1 MYDIIYIERNKQK
14 NFTSTNCNFTSIFLV
29 TLLSFNLYANVFIY
43 DADPLAGSSQFILIL
58 SGAFAAMI
66 GNLYNVSYKD
76 VVNSISNSIKSVTPA
91 LIILLWVGALAGTWM
106 ISGIIPSMVYYGL
119 KILDPN
125 IFLPACIIICSI
137 ISVATGSSWTTSA
150 TVGIALVG
158 IGKALEIPA
167 GMVGGAVIAG
177 AYFGDK
183 LSPLSDTTNLAAA
196 VSKVDLFKHI
206 KYLTY
211 TTIPS
216 ISITL
221 IVFIILGI
229 NQSSSGVTDNSYLIN
244 TIENTFNISLVL
256 FIVPIIVLIM
266 IVKKT
271 PPIKALTIGTLLGA
285 LFAILFQ
292 PQIINELS
300 DSSNSSIIAS
310 YKVLIDTITSD
321 VSITTESEILNELF
335 STGGMIG
342 MLNTIFLV
350 MATMIFGGSMDAI
363 GAIKSISKALLNL
376 ADNIFKLFA
385 STVASCLALNLTA
398 SDQYLSIVVS
408 GKMFEKAFEDKG
420 LAPENLSRTLE
431 DSATVTSALIPWNSC
446 GAYHS
451 SVLGVSVGEYF
462 IYAIFNWISPFMTLI
477 YAALKIKIRTLG
489 IKNQ

>member
-1 MYDIIYIERNKQK
+1 MK
-14 NFTSTNCNFTSIFLV
+14 NSSNVNLSIGVALLPIIFLV
-29 TLLSFNLYANVFIY
+29 LLLSINVFIY
-43 DADPLAGSSQFILIL
+43 GDDSLNGTNQFILIL
-58 SGAFAAMI
+58 SGLFGASI
-66 GNLYNVSYKD
+66 GFIYKISYKKILT
-76 VVNSISNSIKSVTPA
+76 SISNSVKSVTGA
-91 LIILLWVGALAGTWM
+91 LLILLFVGALAGTWM
-106 ISGIIPSMVYYGL
+106 ISGIIPAMVYYGL

-125 IFLPACIIICSI
+125 IFLPACIVICSI

-158 IGKALEIPA
+158 IGKALGIPA

-177 AYFGDK
+177 GYFGDK

-196 VSKVDLFKHI
+196 VTRVDLFKHI

-221 IVFIILGI
+221 IVFIILGFL
-229 NQSSSGVTDNSYLIN
+229 QVSDGTTDNTYLLNAIS
-244 TIENTFNISLVL
+244 EKFNISLAL
-256 FIVPIIVLIM
+256 FIVPLLVLIM

-271 PPIKALTIGTLLGA
+271 PPLIALVIGTLAGA
-285 LFAILFQ
+285 LFSLIFQ

-300 DSSNSSIIAS
+300 GTTSSSIVDS
-310 YKVLIDTITSD
+310 YIVIMNTITGEI
-321 VSITTESEILNELF
+321 SIETNNEILNDLF
-335 STGGMIG
+335 STGGMLG
-342 MLNTIFLV
+342 MMNTIFLV
-350 MATMIFGGSMDAI
+350 IGTMVFGGVMDAI
-363 GAIKSISKALLNL
+363 GALKTISKSLLEW
-376 ADNIFKLFA
+376 ADNTFKLFA
-385 STVASCLALNLTA
+385 STVASCLALNVSA

-408 GKMFEKAFEDKG
+408 GKMFEKAFKDKG

-451 SVLGVSVGEYF
+451 SVLGVNVGEYF
-462 IYAIFNWISPFMTLI
+462 IYAVFNWISPFMTLI
-477 YAALKIKIRTLG
+477 YAALRIKIRTLG

>member
-1 MYDIIYIERNKQK
+1 MENTNKKILPLQVAILPL
-14 NFTSTNCNFTSIFLV
+14 IFLV

-66 GNLYNVSYKD
+66 GLRYNTSYKE
-76 VVNSISNSIKSVTPA
+76 VIESISNSIKSVTPA

-125 IFLPACIIICSI
+125 IFLPACIVICSI

-158 IGKALEIPA
+158 IGKALGIPA

-229 NQSSSGVTDNSYLIN
+229 YQTSNGITDNSILIE

-266 IVKKT
+266 IVKKI
-271 PPIKALTIGTLLGA
+271 PPINALTIGTLLGA
-285 LFAILFQ
+285 LFAVLFQ
-292 PQIINELS
+292 PQIINQLS
-300 DSSNSSIIAS
+300 DSSNSSIIDS

-363 GAIKSISKALLNL
+363 GAIKSISKALLNW

-408 GKMFEKAFEDKG
+408 GKMFEKAFRDKG

-451 SVLGVSVGEYF
+451 SVLGVGVGEYF
-462 IYAIFNWISPFMTLI
+462 IYAIFNWISPFMTLL
-477 YAALKIKIRTLG
+477 YAALRIKIRTLG

>member
-1 MYDIIYIERNKQK
+1 LK
-14 NFTSTNCNFTSIFLV
+14 NSSNVNLSIGVAILPIIFLV
-29 TLLSFNLYANVFIY
+29 LLLSINVFIY
-43 DADPLAGSSQFILIL
+43 GDDSLNGTNQFILIL
-58 SGAFAAMI
+58 SGLFGSTIGFA
-66 GNLYNVSYKD
+66 NKVSYKKILT
-76 VVNSISNSIKSVTPA
+76 SISNSVKSVTGA
-91 LIILLWVGALAGTWM
+91 LLILLFVGALAGTWM
-106 ISGIIPSMVYYGL
+106 ISGIIPAMVYYGL

-158 IGKALEIPA
+158 IGKALGIPA

-196 VSKVDLFKHI
+196 VTKVDLFKHI

-221 IVFIILGI
+221 IVFIILGFLQVSDGI
-229 NQSSSGVTDNSYLIN
+229 TDNTDLLNAIS
-244 TIENTFNISLVL
+244 EKFNISLIL
-256 FIVPIIVLIM
+256 FIVPLLVLIM
-266 IVKKT
+266 IIKKT
-271 PPIKALTIGTLLGA
+271 PPLIALVVGTLSGA
-285 LFAILFQ
+285 LFSLIFQ
-292 PQIINELS
+292 PQIISELS
-300 DSSNSSIIAS
+300 SGLNSRIVDSYIVIMN
-310 YKVLIDTITSD
+310 TITGE
-321 VSITTESEILNELF
+321 VSIETNNEILDDLF
-335 STGGMIG
+335 STGGMLG
-342 MLNTIFLV
+342 MMNTIFLV
-350 MATMIFGGSMDAI
+350 IGTMVFGGVMDAI
-363 GAIKSISKALLNL
+363 GALKTISQALLKW
-376 ADNIFKLFA
+376 ADNTFKLFA
-385 STVASCLALNLTA
+385 STVASCLALNVSA

-462 IYAIFNWISPFMTLI
+462 IYAIFNWISPFMTLL
-477 YAALKIKIRTLG
+477 YAALRIKIRTLG

>member
-1 MYDIIYIERNKQK
+1 MENTNKKILPLQVAILPL
-14 NFTSTNCNFTSIFLV
+14 IFLV

-66 GNLYNVSYKD
+66 GLRYNTSYKE
-76 VVNSISNSIKSVTPA
+76 VIESISNSIKSVTPA

-125 IFLPACIIICSI
+125 IFLPACIVICSI

-158 IGKALEIPA
+158 IGKALGIPA

-229 NQSSSGVTDNSYLIN
+229 YQTSNGITDNSILIE

-266 IVKKT
+266 IVKKI
-271 PPIKALTIGTLLGA
+271 PPINALTIGTLLGA
-285 LFAILFQ
+285 LFAVLFQ
-292 PQIINELS
+292 PQIINQLS
-300 DSSNSSIIAS
+300 DSSNSSIIDS

-321 VSITTESEILNELF
+321 VSINTESEILNELF

-363 GAIKSISKALLNL
+363 GAIKSISKALLNW

-408 GKMFEKAFEDKG
+408 GKMFEKAFRDKG

-451 SVLGVSVGEYF
+451 SVLGVGVGEYF
-462 IYAIFNWISPFMTLI
+462 IYAIFNWISPFMTLL
-477 YAALKIKIRTLG
+477 YAALRIKIRTLG

>member
-1 MYDIIYIERNKQK
+1 MEDTSKKIIPLQIAILPL
-14 NFTSTNCNFTSIFLV
+14 IFLV

-229 NQSSSGVTDNSYLIN
+229 NQSSSGVTDNSFLIN

-271 PPIKALTIGTLLGA
+271 PPIKALTLGTLLGA
-285 LFAILFQ
+285 LFAVLFQ

-310 YKVLIDTITSD
+310 YKVLIDTITSN

-420 LAPENLSRTLE
+420 QAPENLSRTLE

-477 YAALKIKIRTLG
+477 YAALRIKIRTLG

>member
-1 MYDIIYIERNKQK
+1 MEDTSKKIIPLQIAILPL
-14 NFTSTNCNFTSIFLV
+14 IFLV

-229 NQSSSGVTDNSYLIN
+229 NQSSSGVTDNSFLIN
-244 TIENTFNISLVL
+244 TIENTFNISPVL

-477 YAALKIKIRTLG
+477 YAALRIKIRTLG

>member
-1 MYDIIYIERNKQK
+1 MEDTSKKIIPLQIAILPL
-14 NFTSTNCNFTSIFLV
+14 IFLV

-229 NQSSSGVTDNSYLIN
+229 NQSSSGVTDNSFLIN

-271 PPIKALTIGTLLGA
+271 PPIKALTVGTLLGA
-285 LFAILFQ
+285 LFSILFQ

-300 DSSNSSIIAS
+300 DSSNNSIIAS

-477 YAALKIKIRTLG
+477 YAALRIKIRTLG

>member
-1 MYDIIYIERNKQK
+1 MKDKDKKILPLQIAILPL
-14 NFTSTNCNFTSIFLV
+14 IFLV

-66 GNLYNVSYKD
+66 GHRYNVSYKD
-76 VVNSISNSIKSVTPA
+76 VINSISNSIKSVTPA

-125 IFLPACIIICSI
+125 IFLPACIVICSI

-158 IGKALEIPA
+158 IGKALGIPA

-206 KYLTY
+206 KYLTL

-221 IVFIILGI
+221 IVFIVLGI
-229 NQSSSGVTDNSYLIN
+229 NQTSNGLTDNSFLIE

-271 PPIKALTIGTLLGA
+271 PPIRALTIGTLLGA
-285 LFAILFQ
+285 LFEILFQ
-292 PQIINELS
+292 PQIINDLS

-310 YKVLIDTITSD
+310 YKVVIDTITSN

-363 GAIKSISKALLNL
+363 GAIKSISKALLDW

-408 GKMFEKAFEDKG
+408 GKMFEKAYKDKQ

-451 SVLGVSVGEYF
+451 SVLGVSVSEYF
-462 IYAIFNWISPFMTLI
+462 LYAIFNWISPFMTLL
-477 YAALKIKIRTLG
+477 YAAFRIKIRTLVN
-489 IKNQ
+489 KN

>member
-1 MYDIIYIERNKQK
+1 MK
-14 NFTSTNCNFTSIFLV
+14 NSNSAGLSIGIALLPIIFLV
-29 TLLSFNLYANVFIY
+29 LLLSINVFIY
-43 DADPLAGSSQFILIL
+43 GDDSLNGTNQFILIL
-58 SGAFAAMI
+58 SGLFGASI
-66 GNLYNVSYKD
+66 GFIYKVSYKKILT
-76 VVNSISNSIKSVTPA
+76 SISNSVKSVTGA
-91 LIILLWVGALAGTWM
+91 LLILLFVGALAGTWM
-106 ISGIIPSMVYYGL
+106 ISGIIPAMVYYGL

-158 IGKALEIPA
+158 IGKALGIPA

-196 VSKVDLFKHI
+196 VTKVDLFKHI

-221 IVFIILGI
+221 IVFIILGFL
-229 NQSSSGVTDNSYLIN
+229 QVSDGTTDNTYLLNAIS
-244 TIENTFNISLVL
+244 EKFNISLAL
-256 FIVPIIVLIM
+256 FLVPLLVLIM

-271 PPIKALTIGTLLGA
+271 PPLIALVIGTLVGA
-285 LFAILFQ
+285 LFSLIFQ
-292 PQIINELS
+292 PQIISELS
-300 DSSNSSIIAS
+300 GVTNSS
-310 YKVLIDTITSD
+310 LIDSYMVIMNTITGE
-321 VSITTESEILNELF
+321 INIETNNEILNDLF
-335 STGGMIG
+335 STGGMLG
-342 MLNTIFLV
+342 MMNTIFLV
-350 MATMIFGGSMDAI
+350 IGTMVFGGVMDAI
-363 GAIKSISKALLNL
+363 GALKTISKALLKW

-385 STVASCLALNLTA
+385 STVASCLALNVSA

-462 IYAIFNWISPFMTLI
+462 IYAIFNWISPFMTLL
-477 YAALKIKIRTLG
+477 YAALRIKIRTLG

>member
-1 MYDIIYIERNKQK
+1 MEDRNKKIIPLQIAILPL
-14 NFTSTNCNFTSIFLV
+14 IFLV

-66 GNLYNVSYKD
+66 GHRYNVSYKD
-76 VVNSISNSIKSVTPA
+76 VINSISNSIKSVTPA

-106 ISGIIPSMVYYGL
+106 ISGIIPSMVYFGL

-125 IFLPACIIICSI
+125 IFLPACIVICSI
-137 ISVATGSSWTTSA
+137 ISIATGSSWTTSA

-158 IGKALEIPA
+158 IGKALGIPA

-196 VSKVDLFKHI
+196 VSKVDLFNHI
-206 KYLTY
+206 KYLTH

-229 NQSSSGVTDNSYLIN
+229 YQTSNGVTDNLFLIE
-244 TIENTFNISLVL
+244 TIENTFNISLIL
-256 FIVPIIVLIM
+256 FIVPVIVLIM

-300 DSSNSSIIAS
+300 DSSNTTIIAS
-310 YKVLIDTITSD
+310 YKVVIDTITSN

-363 GAIKSISKALLNL
+363 GAIKSISKAFLNW

-408 GKMFEKAFEDKG
+408 GKMFEKAFQDKK

-462 IYAIFNWISPFMTLI
+462 IYAIFNWISPFMTLLF
-477 YAALKIKIRTLG
+477 AAFKIKIRTLAN
-489 IKNQ
+489 KN

>member
-1 MYDIIYIERNKQK
+1 MKDKDKKILPLQIAILPL
-14 NFTSTNCNFTSIFLV
+14 IFLV

-66 GNLYNVSYKD
+66 GHRYNVSYKD
-76 VVNSISNSIKSVTPA
+76 VINSISNSIKSVTPA

-125 IFLPACIIICSI
+125 IFLPACIVICSI

-158 IGKALEIPA
+158 IGKALGIPA

-206 KYLTY
+206 KYLTL

-221 IVFIILGI
+221 IVFIVLGI
-229 NQSSSGVTDNSYLIN
+229 NQTSNGLTDNSFLIE

-256 FIVPIIVLIM
+256 FIVPIIVLLM

-271 PPIKALTIGTLLGA
+271 PPIRALTIGTLLGA

-292 PQIINELS
+292 PQIINDLS

-310 YKVLIDTITSD
+310 YKVVIDTITSN

-363 GAIKSISKALLNL
+363 GAIKSISRALLDW

-408 GKMFEKAFEDKG
+408 GKMFEKAYKDKQ

-451 SVLGVSVGEYF
+451 SVLGVSVSEYF
-462 IYAIFNWISPFMTLI
+462 LYAIFNWISPFMTLL
-477 YAALKIKIRTLG
+477 YAAFRIKIRTLVN
-489 IKNQ
+489 KN

>member
-1 MYDIIYIERNKQK
+1 LK
-14 NFTSTNCNFTSIFLV
+14 NSNSAGLSIGVALLPIIFLV
-29 TLLSFNLYANVFIY
+29 LLLSINVFIY
-43 DADPLAGSSQFILIL
+43 GDDSLNGTNQFILIL
-58 SGAFAAMI
+58 SGLFGASI
-66 GNLYNVSYKD
+66 GFIYKVSYKKILT
-76 VVNSISNSIKSVTPA
+76 SISNSVKSVTGA
-91 LIILLWVGALAGTWM
+91 LLILLFVGALAGTWM
-106 ISGIIPSMVYYGL
+106 ISGIIPAMVYYGL

-158 IGKALEIPA
+158 IGKALGIPA

-196 VSKVDLFKHI
+196 VTKVDLFKHI

-221 IVFIILGI
+221 IVFIILGYL
-229 NQSSSGVTDNSYLIN
+229 QVSDGTTDNTYLLNAIS
-244 TIENTFNISLVL
+244 EKFNISLAL
-256 FIVPIIVLIM
+256 FLVPLLVLIM

-271 PPIKALTIGTLLGA
+271 PPLIALVIGTLVGA
-285 LFAILFQ
+285 LFSLIFQ
-292 PQIINELS
+292 PQIISELS
-300 DSSNSSIIAS
+300 GVTNSSLVDS
-310 YKVLIDTITSD
+310 YVVIMNTITGE
-321 VSITTESEILNELF
+321 INIETNNEILNDLF
-335 STGGMIG
+335 STGGMLG
-342 MLNTIFLV
+342 MMNTIFLV
-350 MATMIFGGSMDAI
+350 IGTMVFGGVMDAI
-363 GAIKSISKALLNL
+363 GALKTISKALLKW

-385 STVASCLALNLTA
+385 STVASCLALNVSA

-462 IYAIFNWISPFMTLI
+462 IYAIFNWISPFMTLL
-477 YAALKIKIRTLG
+477 YAALRIKIRTLG

>member
-1 MYDIIYIERNKQK
+1 MEDTSKKIIPLQIAILPL
-14 NFTSTNCNFTSIFLV
+14 IFLV

-158 IGKALEIPA
+158 IGKALGIPA

-229 NQSSSGVTDNSYLIN
+229 NQSSSGVTDNSFLIN
-244 TIENTFNISLVL
+244 TIENTFNISLIL

-271 PPIKALTIGTLLGA
+271 PPIKALTVGTLLGA

-300 DSSNSSIIAS
+300 DSSNNSIITS
-310 YKVLIDTITSD
+310 YKVLIDTITSN

-477 YAALKIKIRTLG
+477 YAALRIKIRTLG

>member
-1 MYDIIYIERNKQK
+1 LK
-14 NFTSTNCNFTSIFLV
+14 NSNSAGLSIGVALLPIIFLV
-29 TLLSFNLYANVFIY
+29 LLLSINVFIY
-43 DADPLAGSSQFILIL
+43 GDDSLNGTNQFILIL
-58 SGAFAAMI
+58 SGLFGASI
-66 GNLYNVSYKD
+66 GFIYKVSYKKILT
-76 VVNSISNSIKSVTPA
+76 SISNSVKSVTGA
-91 LIILLWVGALAGTWM
+91 LLILLFVGALAGTWM
-106 ISGIIPSMVYYGL
+106 ISGIIPAMVYYGL

-158 IGKALEIPA
+158 IGKALGIPV

-196 VSKVDLFKHI
+196 VTKVDLFKHI

-221 IVFIILGI
+221 IVFIILGFL
-229 NQSSSGVTDNSYLIN
+229 QVSDGTTDNTYLLNAIS
-244 TIENTFNISLVL
+244 EKFNISLAL
-256 FIVPIIVLIM
+256 FLVPLIVLIM

-271 PPIKALTIGTLLGA
+271 PPLIALVIGTLVGA
-285 LFAILFQ
+285 LFSLIFQ
-292 PQIINELS
+292 PQIISELS
-300 DSSNSSIIAS
+300 GVTNSS
-310 YKVLIDTITSD
+310 LIDSYIVIMNTITGE
-321 VSITTESEILNELF
+321 INIETNNEILNDLF
-335 STGGMIG
+335 STGGMLG
-342 MLNTIFLV
+342 MMNTIFLV
-350 MATMIFGGSMDAI
+350 IGTMVFGGVMDAI
-363 GAIKSISKALLNL
+363 GALKTISKALLKW
-376 ADNIFKLFA
+376 ADNTFKLFA
-385 STVASCLALNLTA
+385 STVASCLALNVSA

-462 IYAIFNWISPFMTLI
+462 IYAIFNWISPFMTLL
-477 YAALKIKIRTLG
+477 YAALRIKIRTLG
-489 IKNQ
+489 IKN

>member
-1 MYDIIYIERNKQK
+1 LEDTSKKIIPLQIAILPL
-14 NFTSTNCNFTSIFLV
+14 IFLV

-229 NQSSSGVTDNSYLIN
+229 NQSSSGVTDNSFLIN
-244 TIENTFNISLVL
+244 TIENTFNISLIL

-271 PPIKALTIGTLLGA
+271 PPIKALTLGTLLGA
-285 LFAILFQ
+285 LFAVLFQ

-477 YAALKIKIRTLG
+477 YAALRIKIRTLG

>member
-1 MYDIIYIERNKQK
+1 MK
-14 NFTSTNCNFTSIFLV
+14 NSNSAGLSIGVALLPIIFLV
-29 TLLSFNLYANVFIY
+29 LLLSINVFIY
-43 DADPLAGSSQFILIL
+43 GDDSLNGTNQFILIL
-58 SGAFAAMI
+58 SGLFGASI
-66 GNLYNVSYKD
+66 GFIYKVSYKKILT
-76 VVNSISNSIKSVTPA
+76 SISNSVKSVTGA
-91 LIILLWVGALAGTWM
+91 LLILLFVGALAGTWM
-106 ISGIIPSMVYYGL
+106 ISGIIPAMVYYGL

-158 IGKALEIPA
+158 IGKALGIPV

-196 VSKVDLFKHI
+196 VTKVDLFKHI

-221 IVFIILGI
+221 IVFIILGFL
-229 NQSSSGVTDNSYLIN
+229 QVSDGTTDNTYLLNAIS
-244 TIENTFNISLVL
+244 EKFNISLAL
-256 FIVPIIVLIM
+256 FLVPLIVLIM

-271 PPIKALTIGTLLGA
+271 PPLIALVIGTLVGA
-285 LFAILFQ
+285 LFSLIFQ
-292 PQIINELS
+292 PQIISELS
-300 DSSNSSIIAS
+300 GVTNSS
-310 YKVLIDTITSD
+310 LIDSYIVIMNTITGE
-321 VSITTESEILNELF
+321 INIETNNEILNDLF
-335 STGGMIG
+335 STGGMLG
-342 MLNTIFLV
+342 MMNTIFLV
-350 MATMIFGGSMDAI
+350 IGTMVFGGVMDAI
-363 GAIKSISKALLNL
+363 GALKTISKALLKW
-376 ADNIFKLFA
+376 ADNTFKLFA
-385 STVASCLALNLTA
+385 STVASCLALNVSA

-462 IYAIFNWISPFMTLI
+462 IYAIFNWISPFMTLL
-477 YAALKIKIRTLG
+477 YAALRIKIRTLG

>member
-1 MYDIIYIERNKQK
+1 MEDTSKKIIPLQIAILPL
-14 NFTSTNCNFTSIFLV
+14 IFLV

-58 SGAFAAMI
+58 SGGFAAMI

-229 NQSSSGVTDNSYLIN
+229 NQSSNGVTDNSFLIN
-244 TIENTFNISLVL
+244 TIENTFNISPVL

-477 YAALKIKIRTLG
+477 YAALRIKIRTLG

>member
-1 MYDIIYIERNKQK
+1 MEDTSKKIIPLQIAILPL
-14 NFTSTNCNFTSIFLV
+14 IFLV

-43 DADPLAGSSQFILIL
+43 NADPLAGSSQFILIL

-229 NQSSSGVTDNSYLIN
+229 NQSSSGITDNSFLIN
-244 TIENTFNISLVL
+244 TIENTFNISLIL
-256 FIVPIIVLIM
+256 FIAPIIVLIM

-271 PPIKALTIGTLLGA
+271 PPIKALTVGTLLGA

-310 YKVLIDTITSD
+310 YKVLIETITSD

-477 YAALKIKIRTLG
+477 YAALRIKIRTLG

>member
-1 MYDIIYIERNKQK
+1 LEDTNKRILPLQIAILPI
-14 NFTSTNCNFTSIFLV
+14 IFLV
-29 TLLSFNLYANVFIY
+29 ILLSFNLYANVFIY

-66 GNLYNVSYKD
+66 GHRYNVTYND
-76 VVNSISNSIKSVTPA
+76 VINSISKSIKSVTPA

-119 KILDPN
+119 KILDPI

-158 IGKALEIPA
+158 IGKAIGIPA
-167 GMVGGAVIAG
+167 GMVGGSVIAG

-196 VSKVDLFKHI
+196 ISNVDLFKHI

-229 NQSSSGVTDNSYLIN
+229 YQTSNGMTDNSFLIE
-244 TIENTFNISLVL
+244 TIENTFNISLAL

-271 PPIKALTIGTLLGA
+271 PPINALTIGTILGA

-300 DSSNSSIIAS
+300 DSSNSSIVGS
-310 YKVLIDTITSD
+310 YKVLIDAITSS

-350 MATMIFGGSMDAI
+350 IATMIFGGTMDGI
-363 GAIKSISKALLNL
+363 GAIKSISKALLNW

-408 GKMFEKAFEDKG
+408 GKMFEKAFKDKS

-477 YAALKIKIRTLG
+477 YAALRIKIRTLG

>member
-1 MYDIIYIERNKQK
+1 MEDTSKKIIPLQIAILPL
-14 NFTSTNCNFTSIFLV
+14 IFLV

-229 NQSSSGVTDNSYLIN
+229 NQSSSGVTDNSFLIN
-244 TIENTFNISLVL
+244 TIENTFNISLIL

-271 PPIKALTIGTLLGA
+271 PPIKALTVGTLLGA

-310 YKVLIDTITSD
+310 YKVLIDTITSN

-363 GAIKSISKALLNL
+363 GAIKSISKALLSL

-477 YAALKIKIRTLG
+477 YAALRIKIRTLG

>member
-1 MYDIIYIERNKQK
+1 MEDTSKKIIPLQIAILPL
-14 NFTSTNCNFTSIFLV
+14 IFLV

-206 KYLTY
+206 KYMTY

-229 NQSSSGVTDNSYLIN
+229 NQSSSGVTDNSFLIN

-271 PPIKALTIGTLLGA
+271 PPIKFMFL
-285 LFAILFQ
+285 Q
-292 PQIINELS
+292 S
-300 DSSNSSIIAS
+300 M
-310 YKVLIDTITSD
+310 
-321 VSITTESEILNELF
+321 EIF
-335 STGGMIG
+335 HM
-342 MLNTIFLV
+342 
-350 MATMIFGGSMDAI
+350 
-363 GAIKSISKALLNL
+363 KK
-376 ADNIFKLFA
+376 
-385 STVASCLALNLTA
+385 
-398 SDQYLSIVVS
+398 
-408 GKMFEKAFEDKG
+408 
-420 LAPENLSRTLE
+420 
-431 DSATVTSALIPWNSC
+431 
-446 GAYHS
+446 
-451 SVLGVSVGEYF
+451 
-462 IYAIFNWISPFMTLI
+462 
-477 YAALKIKIRTLG
+477 
-489 IKNQ
+489 

>member
-1 MYDIIYIERNKQK
+1 MEDTSKKIIPLQIAILPL
-14 NFTSTNCNFTSIFLV
+14 IFLV

-58 SGAFAAMI
+58 SGAFAATI

-229 NQSSSGVTDNSYLIN
+229 NQSSSGVTDNSFLIN
-244 TIENTFNISLVL
+244 TIENTFNISLIL

-271 PPIKALTIGTLLGA
+271 PPIKALTVGTLLGA

-477 YAALKIKIRTLG
+477 YAALRIKIRTLG

>member
-1 MYDIIYIERNKQK
+1 MEDTSKKIIPLQIAILPL
-14 NFTSTNCNFTSIFLV
+14 IFLV

-229 NQSSSGVTDNSYLIN
+229 NQSSNGVTDNSFLIN

-256 FIVPIIVLIM
+256 FIDPIIVLIM

-271 PPIKALTIGTLLGA
+271 HPIKALTIGTLLGA

-363 GAIKSISKALLNL
+363 GAIKSISKALLSL

-477 YAALKIKIRTLG
+477 YAALRIKIRTLG

>member
-1 MYDIIYIERNKQK
+1 LKDKDKKILPLQIAILPL
-14 NFTSTNCNFTSIFLV
+14 IFLV

-66 GNLYNVSYKD
+66 GHRYNVSYKD
-76 VVNSISNSIKSVTPA
+76 VINSISNSIKSVTPA

-125 IFLPACIIICSI
+125 IFLPACIVICSI

-158 IGKALEIPA
+158 IGKALGIPA

-206 KYLTY
+206 KYLTL

-221 IVFIILGI
+221 IVFIVLGI
-229 NQSSSGVTDNSYLIN
+229 NQTSNGLTDNSFLIE

-256 FIVPIIVLIM
+256 FIVPIIVLLM

-271 PPIKALTIGTLLGA
+271 PPIRALTIGTLLGA

-292 PQIINELS
+292 PQIINDLS

-310 YKVLIDTITSD
+310 YKVVIDTITSN

-363 GAIKSISKALLNL
+363 GAIKSISKALLDW

-408 GKMFEKAFEDKG
+408 GKMFEKAYKDKQ

-451 SVLGVSVGEYF
+451 SVLGVSVSEYF
-462 IYAIFNWISPFMTLI
+462 LYAIFNWISPFMTLL
-477 YAALKIKIRTLG
+477 YAAFRIKIRTLVN
-489 IKNQ
+489 KN

>member
-1 MYDIIYIERNKQK
+1 MEDTSKKIIPLQIAILPL
-14 NFTSTNCNFTSIFLV
+14 IFLV

-158 IGKALEIPA
+158 IGKALGIPA

-229 NQSSSGVTDNSYLIN
+229 NQSSSGVTDNSFLIN

-271 PPIKALTIGTLLGA
+271 PPIKALTLGTLLGA
-285 LFAILFQ
+285 LFAVLFQ

-477 YAALKIKIRTLG
+477 YAALRIKIRTLG

>member
-1 MYDIIYIERNKQK
+1 MEDTSKKIIPLQIAILPL
-14 NFTSTNCNFTSIFLV
+14 IFLV
-29 TLLSFNLYANVFIY
+29 VLLSFNLYANVFIY

-206 KYLTY
+206 I
-211 TTIPS
+211 TI
-216 ISITL
+216 
-221 IVFIILGI
+221 V
-229 NQSSSGVTDNSYLIN
+229 
-244 TIENTFNISLVL
+244 E
-256 FIVPIIVLIM
+256 
-266 IVKKT
+266 
-271 PPIKALTIGTLLGA
+271 
-285 LFAILFQ
+285 
-292 PQIINELS
+292 
-300 DSSNSSIIAS
+300 
-310 YKVLIDTITSD
+310 
-321 VSITTESEILNELF
+321 
-335 STGGMIG
+335 
-342 MLNTIFLV
+342 
-350 MATMIFGGSMDAI
+350 
-363 GAIKSISKALLNL
+363 
-376 ADNIFKLFA
+376 
-385 STVASCLALNLTA
+385 
-398 SDQYLSIVVS
+398 
-408 GKMFEKAFEDKG
+408 
-420 LAPENLSRTLE
+420 
-431 DSATVTSALIPWNSC
+431 
-446 GAYHS
+446 
-451 SVLGVSVGEYF
+451 
-462 IYAIFNWISPFMTLI
+462 
-477 YAALKIKIRTLG
+477 
-489 IKNQ
+489 

>member
-1 MYDIIYIERNKQK
+1 MEDTSKKIIPLQIAILPL
-14 NFTSTNCNFTSIFLV
+14 IFLV

-58 SGAFAAMI
+58 SGAFAALI

-196 VSKVDLFKHI
+196 VSKVDLFEHI

-229 NQSSSGVTDNSYLIN
+229 NQSSSGVTDNSFLIN
-244 TIENTFNISLVL
+244 TIENTFNISLIL

-300 DSSNSSIIAS
+300 DSSNTTIIAS
-310 YKVLIDTITSD
+310 YKVVIDTITSN

-335 STGGMIG
+335 STGG
-342 MLNTIFLV
+342 
-350 MATMIFGGSMDAI
+350 
-363 GAIKSISKALLNL
+363 
-376 ADNIFKLFA
+376 
-385 STVASCLALNLTA
+385 C
-398 SDQYLSIVVS
+398 
-408 GKMFEKAFEDKG
+408 
-420 LAPENLSRTLE
+420 
-431 DSATVTSALIPWNSC
+431 
-446 GAYHS
+446 
-451 SVLGVSVGEYF
+451 
-462 IYAIFNWISPFMTLI
+462 
-477 YAALKIKIRTLG
+477 
-489 IKNQ
+489 

>member
-1 MYDIIYIERNKQK
+1 MEDTSKKIIPLQIAILPL
-14 NFTSTNCNFTSIFLV
+14 IFLV

-158 IGKALEIPA
+158 IGKALGIPA

-229 NQSSSGVTDNSYLIN
+229 NQSSIGVTDNSFLIN

-271 PPIKALTIGTLLGA
+271 PPIKALTVGTLLGA

-462 IYAIFNWISPFMTLI
+462 IYAIFNWISPFMTLLF
-477 YAALKIKIRTLG
+477 AAFIIKIRTLAT
-489 IKNQ
+489 KN

>member
-1 MYDIIYIERNKQK
+1 MK
-14 NFTSTNCNFTSIFLV
+14 NSSNVNLSIGVAILPIIFLV
-29 TLLSFNLYANVFIY
+29 LLLSINVFIY
-43 DADPLAGSSQFILIL
+43 GDDSLNGTNQFILIL
-58 SGAFAAMI
+58 SGLFGSTIGFA
-66 GNLYNVSYKD
+66 NKVSYKKILT
-76 VVNSISNSIKSVTPA
+76 SISNSVKSVTGA
-91 LIILLWVGALAGTWM
+91 LLILLFVGALAGTWM
-106 ISGIIPSMVYYGL
+106 ISGIIPAMVYYGL

-158 IGKALEIPA
+158 IGKALGIPA

-196 VSKVDLFKHI
+196 VTKVDLFKHI

-221 IVFIILGI
+221 IVFIILGFLQVSDGI
-229 NQSSSGVTDNSYLIN
+229 TDNTDLLNAIS
-244 TIENTFNISLVL
+244 EKFNISLIL
-256 FIVPIIVLIM
+256 FMVPLLVLIM
-266 IVKKT
+266 IIKKT
-271 PPIKALTIGTLLGA
+271 PPLIALVIGTLSGA
-285 LFAILFQ
+285 LFSLIFQ
-292 PQIINELS
+292 PQIIDELS
-300 DSSNSSIIAS
+300 SGLNSRIVDSYIVIMN
-310 YKVLIDTITSD
+310 TITGEI
-321 VSITTESEILNELF
+321 SIETNNKILDDLF
-335 STGGMIG
+335 STGGMLG
-342 MLNTIFLV
+342 MMNTIFLV
-350 MATMIFGGSMDAI
+350 IGTMVFGGVMDAI
-363 GAIKSISKALLNL
+363 GALKTISRALLKW
-376 ADNIFKLFA
+376 ADNTFKLFA
-385 STVASCLALNLTA
+385 STVASCLALNVSA

-462 IYAIFNWISPFMTLI
+462 VYAIFNWISPFMTLL
-477 YAALKIKIRTLG
+477 YAALRIKIRTLR

>member
-1 MYDIIYIERNKQK
+1 MK
-14 NFTSTNCNFTSIFLV
+14 NSNSAGLSIGVALLPIIFLV
-29 TLLSFNLYANVFIY
+29 LLLSINVFIY
-43 DADPLAGSSQFILIL
+43 GDDSLNGTNQFILIL
-58 SGAFAAMI
+58 SGLFGASI
-66 GNLYNVSYKD
+66 GFIYKVSYKKILT
-76 VVNSISNSIKSVTPA
+76 SISNSVKSVTGA
-91 LIILLWVGALAGTWM
+91 LLILLFVGALAGTWM
-106 ISGIIPSMVYYGL
+106 ISGIIPAMVYYGL

-125 IFLPACIIICSI
+125 IFLPACILICSI

-158 IGKALEIPA
+158 IGKALGIPA

-196 VSKVDLFKHI
+196 VTKVDLFKHI

-221 IVFIILGI
+221 IVFIILGFL
-229 NQSSSGVTDNSYLIN
+229 QVSDGTTDNTYLLNAIS
-244 TIENTFNISLVL
+244 EKFNISLAL
-256 FIVPIIVLIM
+256 FLVPLLVLIM

-271 PPIKALTIGTLLGA
+271 PPLIALVIGTLVGA
-285 LFAILFQ
+285 LFSLIFQ
-292 PQIINELS
+292 PQIISELS
-300 DSSNSSIIAS
+300 GVTNSS
-310 YKVLIDTITSD
+310 LIDSYIVIMNTITGE
-321 VSITTESEILNELF
+321 INIETNNEILNDLF
-335 STGGMIG
+335 STGGMLG
-342 MLNTIFLV
+342 MMNTIFLV
-350 MATMIFGGSMDAI
+350 IGTMVFGGVMDAI
-363 GAIKSISKALLNL
+363 GALKTISKALLKW
-376 ADNIFKLFA
+376 ADNTFKLFA
-385 STVASCLALNLTA
+385 STVASCLALNVSA

-462 IYAIFNWISPFMTLI
+462 IYAIFNWISPFMTLL
-477 YAALKIKIRTLG
+477 YAALRIKIRTLG

>member
-1 MYDIIYIERNKQK
+1 MEDTSKKIIPLQIAILPL
-14 NFTSTNCNFTSIFLV
+14 IFLV

-229 NQSSSGVTDNSYLIN
+229 NQSSSGITDNSFLIN
-244 TIENTFNISLVL
+244 TIENTFNISLIL
-256 FIVPIIVLIM
+256 FIAPIIVLIM

-271 PPIKALTIGTLLGA
+271 PPIKALTVGTLLGA

-310 YKVLIDTITSD
+310 YKVLIETITSD

-376 ADNIFKLFA
+376 ADNIFKLFT

-477 YAALKIKIRTLG
+477 YAALRIKIRTLG

>member
-1 MYDIIYIERNKQK
+1 LK
-14 NFTSTNCNFTSIFLV
+14 NSNSAGLSIGIALLPIIFLV
-29 TLLSFNLYANVFIY
+29 LLLSINVFIY
-43 DADPLAGSSQFILIL
+43 GDDSLNGTNQFILIL
-58 SGAFAAMI
+58 SGLFGASI
-66 GNLYNVSYKD
+66 GFIYKVSYKKILT
-76 VVNSISNSIKSVTPA
+76 SISNSVKSVTGA
-91 LIILLWVGALAGTWM
+91 LLILLFVGALAGTWM
-106 ISGIIPSMVYYGL
+106 ISGIIPAMVYYGL

-158 IGKALEIPA
+158 IGKALGIPA

-196 VSKVDLFKHI
+196 VTKVDLFKHI

-221 IVFIILGI
+221 IVFIILGFL
-229 NQSSSGVTDNSYLIN
+229 QVSDGTTDNTYLLNAIS
-244 TIENTFNISLVL
+244 EKFNISLAL
-256 FIVPIIVLIM
+256 FLVPLLVLIM
-266 IVKKT
+266 IIKKT
-271 PPIKALTIGTLLGA
+271 PPLIALVIGTLVGA
-285 LFAILFQ
+285 LFSLIFQ
-292 PQIINELS
+292 PQIISELS
-300 DSSNSSIIAS
+300 GVTNSS
-310 YKVLIDTITSD
+310 LIDSYMVIMNTITGE
-321 VSITTESEILNELF
+321 INIETNNEILNDLF
-335 STGGMIG
+335 STGGMLG
-342 MLNTIFLV
+342 MMNTIFLV
-350 MATMIFGGSMDAI
+350 IGTMVFGGVMDAI
-363 GAIKSISKALLNL
+363 GALKTISKALLKW

-385 STVASCLALNLTA
+385 STVASCLALNVSA

-462 IYAIFNWISPFMTLI
+462 IYAIFNWISPFMTLL
-477 YAALKIKIRTLG
+477 YAALRIKIRTLG